1 MTKPVQWTDED
12 RAEFAEQLTDAMVT
26 QMTLEDM
33 RQCVWDLIYD
43 DLVHQKWPDLLMNA
57 QVYAPELLEGG

>member
-1 MTKPVQWTDED
+1 MNWTDED
-12 RAEFAEQLTDAMVT
+12 REEFAERITDAMVA

-43 DLVHQKWPDLLMNA
+43 DLVDQKWSDLLMHA
-57 QVYAPELLEGG
+57 QEYAPELLEGG

>member
-1 MTKPVQWTDED
+1 MNWTDED
-12 RAEFAEQLTDAMVT
+12 REEFAERITDAMVA

-43 DLVHQKWPDLLMNA
+43 DLVDQKWSDLFMHA
-57 QVYAPELLEGG
+57 QEYAPELLEGG

>member
-1 MTKPVQWTDED
+1 MNWTDED
-12 RAEFAEQLTDAMVT
+12 REEFAEKITDAMVA

-43 DLVHQKWPDLLMNA
+43 DLIYQEWPDLIMQA
-57 QVYAPELLEGG
+57 HEYAPELLEGG